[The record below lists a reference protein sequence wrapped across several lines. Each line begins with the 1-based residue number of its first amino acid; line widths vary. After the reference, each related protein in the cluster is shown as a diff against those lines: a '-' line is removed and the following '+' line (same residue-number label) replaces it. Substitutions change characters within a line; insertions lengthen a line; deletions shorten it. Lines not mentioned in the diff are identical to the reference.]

1 MFGNHGKIGNPV
13 QNHAVLEKGRGQDNQ
28 LKPNMEG
35 LVVQGN
41 RVKRK
46 AATRESV

>member
-1 MFGNHGKIGNPV
+1 MLGYPGEIGNPV
-13 QNHAVLEKGRGQDNQ
+13 QKHAVQEKGRGQDNQ